1 MFYDVST
8 MSQFQTATCQRQL
21 EVLYSILG
29 YVKSHEDMVRI
40 GYGLTRRLTRNL
52 TMGERIE
59 LNNDGGTEKEL
70 PRNVT
75 ESRGQ
80 K

>member
-8 MSQFQTATCQRQL
+8 MSQFQTATCQRRL

-52 TMGERIE
+52 TMDERID
-59 LNNDGGTEKEL
+59 LNYDGDTEKEL
-70 PRNVT
+70 QGILKRNCHAM
-75 ESRGQ
+75 
-80 K
+80 